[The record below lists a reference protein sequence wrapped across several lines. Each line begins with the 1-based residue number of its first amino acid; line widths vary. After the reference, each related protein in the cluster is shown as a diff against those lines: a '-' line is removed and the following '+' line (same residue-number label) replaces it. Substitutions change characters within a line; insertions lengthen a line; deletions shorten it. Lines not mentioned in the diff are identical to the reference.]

1 MVKPQ
6 PQKRYVPI
14 DMSDYEN
21 LDVEWRKIGL
31 SAPARKALIDAK
43 FFKVSDLRRITEA
56 ELSGLEGMSRSA
68 IARLKVIMEA
78 KRIRFAR

>member
-1 MVKPQ
+1 
-6 PQKRYVPI
+6 
-14 DMSDYEN
+14 MSDYEN